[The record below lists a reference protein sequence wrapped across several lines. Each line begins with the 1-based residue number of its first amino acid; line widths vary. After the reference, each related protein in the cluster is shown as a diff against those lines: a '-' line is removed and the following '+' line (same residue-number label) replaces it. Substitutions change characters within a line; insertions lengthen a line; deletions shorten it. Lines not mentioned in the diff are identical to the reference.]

1 MFHEKIQIE
10 LNYIIV
16 KLGFFNGPNQII
28 SLSEKIFFRLFCL
41 HKISKLGPDSNIEK
55 NSKHW
60 RQYMQ
65 NFLRTPFVREFYRN
79 ADSNRHNLEH

>member
-1 MFHEKIQIE
+1 MDQI
-10 LNYIIV
+10 
-16 KLGFFNGPNQII
+16 KLLVFQRKYFFGF
-28 SLSEKIFFRLFCL
+28 FCL

-65 NFLRTPFVREFYRN
+65 NFLRTPLVREFYRN
-79 ADSNRHNLEH
+79 ADSSSQYRERTMYYIST